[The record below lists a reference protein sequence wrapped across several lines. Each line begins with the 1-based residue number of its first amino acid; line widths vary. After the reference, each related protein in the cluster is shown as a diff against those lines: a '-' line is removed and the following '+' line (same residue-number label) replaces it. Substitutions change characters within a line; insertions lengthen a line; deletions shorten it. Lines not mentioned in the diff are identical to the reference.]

1 MIDTVLFD
9 MGGTLEDIWV
19 DDESRHSSIQGVL
32 DILHAHGIDLNMDFE
47 TAAQSINAGWE
58 RYGAYRDP
66 RQRELKPEEIWG
78 SFVLTDFGLNEDS
91 VRPYAEELAHMWEIT
106 HYHRTLRPH
115 VKEML
120 EGLKGLGMKLGVIS
134 NTASLYQVFDVL
146 KGYGIRDYFQDV
158 TLSSVTGYRKP
169 DPNIFL
175 VSLHQVQSD
184 PRQLCLCGRYPLPGR
199 HRPHPHGLRCHLPHR
214 LLPHQ
219 AEGHQRSRRRE
230 AHLQREGHLRG
241 LHDSEGR
248 PLIPVLMYDK
258 KCPDRCGGPG
268 TFCGFQSGCRSAV
281 RQRKYSRFRCL
292 FRDLLLFRTFPVQK
306 SRREYLLSAGFL
318 TFSWFSFLGGRFMP
332 EAYSYRVPA
341 PSTMAS

>member
-32 DILHAHGIDLNMDFE
+32 DILRAHGIDLNMDFE

-146 KGYGIRDYFQDV
+146 KDYGIRDYFQDV

-169 DPNIFL
+169 DPKFFWSPSIRS
-175 VSLHQVQSD
+175 SLTPPAV
-184 PRQLCLCGRYPLPGR
+184 PMW
-199 HRPHPHGLRCHLPHR
+199 
-214 LLPHQ
+214 
-219 AEGHQRSRRRE
+219 A
-230 AHLQREGHLRG
+230 
-241 LHDSEGR
+241 
-248 PLIPVLMYDK
+248 IPS
-258 KCPDRCGGPG
+258 PG
-268 TFCGFQSGCRSAV
+268 TSS
-281 RQRKYSRFRCL
+281 
-292 FRDLLLFRTFPVQK
+292 
-306 SRREYLLSAGFL
+306 
-318 TFSWFSFLGGRFMP
+318 
-332 EAYSYRVPA
+332 A
-341 PSTMAS
+341 PSAWASAPPSTSTPTSPS